1 MTAPSAATPAAP
13 PARPTGRRALVAWL
27 LADALALTGT
37 RLAAVALP
45 WLVLTT
51 TGSPTAAGLVA
62 FAELAPLVVAKVL
75 SGPVIDRLGARRVA
89 VSCDAASAVTVLA
102 VPVLHHLDRLS
113 FPVLLVLV
121 SATGALRGPAD
132 AARHSL
138 VPVLAATT
146 GQPLERVTGLAS
158 TVERTSSLA
167 GAAAAAGLVALV
179 GAADAL
185 VVNAAGLGLAAAA
198 LGLGGRSL
206 ADRGPVEDDAGG
218 YVLRLRAG
226 WRFLRGEPVVLALTV
241 MIAFTNLLDVALST
255 VLLPVWAVET
265 GAGVG
270 AVGLLLAVMS
280 GTSVVGSLVAATWAD
295 RMPRF
300 AVYVV
305 AFLVCG
311 LPRFVV
317 LAWSGTTS
325 APVLVMAVAGLASG
339 FLNPVVGAV
348 FFERIPT
355 PLVGRVSAMS
365 TAVAWGLM
373 PFGGLLGSALLGL
386 LDLSAALLVAGLL
399 YLAVTLAPL
408 ADRRFRAM
416 DRPAEVVS

>member
-1 MTAPSAATPAAP
+1 MTALGTAHDGGS
-13 PARPTGRRALVAWL
+13 GRHVLVVWL

-45 WLVLTT
+45 WLALTS

-75 SGPVIDRLGARRVA
+75 SGPLIDRLGARRVA
-89 VSCDAASAVTVLA
+89 VSCDAASAVTVVA
-102 VPVLHHLDRLS
+102 IPALHHVDLLS
-113 FPVLLVLV
+113 FPALLVLV
-121 SATGALRGPAD
+121 AATGALRGPAD

-138 VPVLAATT
+138 VPVLAGST

-158 TVERTSSLA
+158 TVERTSSLV

-185 VVNAAGLGLAAAA
+185 VVNAAGLALAAVA
-198 LGLGGRSL
+198 LGVGARTLP
-206 ADRGPVEDDAGG
+206 RGVAAQDVEPAYGE
-218 YVLRLRAG
+218 RLRAG
-226 WRFLRGEPVVLALTV
+226 WRFLRREPVVLALTV
-241 MIAFTNLLDVALST
+241 MIAFTNLLDIAFT
-255 VLLPVWAVET
+255 AVLLPVWAERT
-265 GAGVG
+265 GSGVG

-280 GTSVVGSLVAATWAD
+280 GTSVLGSLLAAAWAD

-317 LAWSGTTS
+317 LAWSGSTS
-325 APVLVMAVAGLASG
+325 TPVLVMAVAGLASG

-348 FFERIPT
+348 FFERIPA

-373 PFGGLLGSALLGL
+373 PFGGLVGSGLLAL
-386 LDLSAALLVAGLL
+386 LDLSGALVVAGLL
-399 YLAVTLAPL
+399 YLAITLAPL
-408 ADRRFRAM
+408 ADSRFRAM
-416 DRPAEVVS
+416 DRPPVPVS

>member
-1 MTAPSAATPAAP
+1 VTTTRAPVDVRS
-13 PARPTGRRALVAWL
+13 GRRTLLAWL

-45 WLVLTT
+45 WLALTT

-75 SGPVIDRLGARRVA
+75 SGPLIDRLGARRVA
-89 VSCDAASAVTVLA
+89 VACDAASALPVLA
-102 VPVLHHLDRLS
+102 IPVLHHLDALHL
-113 FPVLLVLV
+113 PTLLVLV
-121 SATGALRGPAD
+121 AVVGLLRGPAD

-138 VPVLAATT
+138 VPALAEAT

-167 GAAAAAGLVALV
+167 GAAVAAGLVALV

-185 VVNAAGLGLAAAA
+185 VVDAAGLALAALV
-198 LGLGGRSL
+198 LGVGARAVGRG
-206 ADRGPVEDDAGG
+206 APETDDLT
-218 YVLRLRAG
+218 YLRRLRTG
-226 WRFLRGEPVVLALTV
+226 WTFLRGEPVVLALTL
-241 MIAFTNLLDVALST
+241 MIACTNLLDVAFT
-255 VLLPVWAVET
+255 AVLLPVWAVET
-265 GAGVG
+265 DAGVG

-280 GTSVVGSLVAATWAD
+280 GTSVVGSLIAAACAA

-300 AVYVV
+300 TVYVV
-305 AFLVCG
+305 AFLACG
-311 LPRFVV
+311 LPRFLV
-317 LAWSGTTS
+317 LAWSGDVT
-325 APVLVMAVAGLASG
+325 PPLLVVAVAGLASG

-348 FFERIPT
+348 FFERIPP

-373 PFGGLLGSALLGL
+373 PLGGLVGSALLGL
-386 LDLSAALLVAGLL
+386 VDLRAALATAGLL
-399 YLAVTLAPL
+399 YLTVTLAPL
-408 ADRRFRAM
+408 VDRRFRAM
-416 DRPAEVVS
+416 DRPAAEVS